1 MACVSQPSPLF
12 AARQRAQA
20 LADSGDLGQAR
31 AVLEHAVDLGRG
43 HLGEDDPDVLL
54 TAHQLAGVHQ
64 RADDPSGARR
74 VLEEAYAAGQW
85 RLGDADPVML
95 GISFDLGMVAEEM
108 ENRHEARR
116 AFGRVAAH
124 GPAVLGADHWAVVR
138 ARSYLGEDP
147 PTVRMELP
155 SEQLER
161 FQFPAQ
167 RETPQDRQ
175 APARPEQGSVPR
187 QQDAQPG
194 YFPSPQ
200 DSPPTF
206 PQPAP
211 PSHDRAAQ
219 RSGPP
224 SYEQTAQHPG
234 PPSHEQTAQ
243 HPGPPSHEQTAQHPG
258 PPSHEQTAVP
268 SYDSGPSHYQFGP
281 PSYQPA
287 LLPPVDNRAGLHHS
301 QPGYYGQPSA
311 PPAVSGPPVI
321 SAGSAGAG
329 DSSYSRKAPAVFA
342 AIAAVFGVI
351 IAVVALV
358 VVLAHRGD
366 DPASDVPTLS
376 GPAPSNVRM
385 RDYGSSVK
393 LFWAD
398 PANGRVS
405 FVITG
410 GRPGE
415 QLRPMGQVGPTTTTF
430 DLNGLNAD
438 LDYCFAVVAVYTT
451 SQFST
456 SPQTCTSRAGRSTA
470 PSPGK

>member
-1 MACVSQPSPLF
+1 MSQPSPLL
-12 AARQRAQA
+12 AARQRALA

-31 AVLEHAVDLGRG
+31 AVLEHAVDLGRAN
-43 HLGEDDPDVLL
+43 LGEDDPDVLL
-54 TAHQLAGVHQ
+54 TAQQLAAVHQLAG
-64 RADDPSGARR
+64 DPSGARR

-95 GISFDLGMVAEEM
+95 LISFDLGVVAEEM

-124 GPAVLGADHWAVVR
+124 GPAVLGAEHWAVVR

-155 SEQLER
+155 AEQLQR
-161 FQFPAQ
+161 FQVPTQRAAPQDQQAPVRPQRPVAEPSPRYFPA
-167 RETPQDRQ
+167 PQE
-175 APARPEQGSVPR
+175 ASA
-187 QQDAQPG
+187 
-194 YFPSPQ
+194 
-200 DSPPTF
+200 

-211 PSHDRAAQ
+211 PAPISEPTPHWFPAPQDANAPQ
-219 RSGPP
+219 PLTAEPP
-224 SYEQTAQHPG
+224 PHYFPAPHEASAPQSSTSE
-234 PPSHEQTAQ
+234 PP
-243 HPGPPSHEQTAQHPG
+243 P
-258 PPSHEQTAVP
+258 
-268 SYDSGPSHYQFGP
+268 HYFPTPQ
-281 PSYQPA
+281 
-287 LLPPVDNRAGLHHS
+287 
-301 QPGYYGQPSA
+301 SA
-311 PPAVSGPPVI
+311 PPGYQQAAASPVPAGFQPGLPVPQSGGPYFQQSVPQVTSTAPI
-321 SAGSAGAG
+321 TDRPG
-329 DSSYSRKAPAVFA
+329 DSSYSRKAPALFA

-358 VVLAHRGD
+358 VVLADRGD

-376 GPAPSNVRM
+376 GPAPSDVRM

-398 PANGRVS
+398 PANGRAS

-438 LDYCFAVVAVYTT
+438 LDYCFAIVAVYTT

-456 SPQTCTSRAGRSTA
+456 SPQTCTSRSPRTSK

>member
-1 MACVSQPSPLF
+1 MACVSQPSPLL

-31 AVLEHAVDLGRG
+31 AVLAHAVELGRAN
-43 HLGEDDPDVLL
+43 LGEDDPDVLL
-54 TAHQLAGVHQ
+54 TAQQLAAVHQ

-74 VLEEAYAAGQW
+74 VLEEAFAAGQW

-155 SEQLER
+155 ADQMQRLQIPS
-161 FQFPAQ
+161 Q
-167 RETPQDRQ
+167 REAPPGQQ
-175 APARPEQGSVPR
+175 APVRPQQSIVPQR
-187 QQDAQPG
+187 QDAESRH
-194 YFPSPQ
+194 FPWPRDAQQS
-200 DSPPTF
+200 SPPTS
-206 PQPAP
+206 PRSAP
-211 PSHDRAAQ
+211 PSYD
-219 RSGPP
+219 
-224 SYEQTAQHPG
+224 QTAQHPG
-234 PPSHEQTAQ
+234 PPSYDQTAP
-243 HPGPPSHEQTAQHPG
+243 HS
-258 PPSHEQTAVP
+258 
-268 SYDSGPSHYQFGP
+268 GP
-281 PSYQPA
+281 PSYGQGAPSPPLDPAHHQPGPA
-287 LLPPVDNRAGLHHS
+287 SYHHGPPHYRPGPPGYQSGSLQPVDNRAGFTHP
-301 QPGYYGQPSA
+301 QAGYYDQQPA
-311 PPAVSGPPVI
+311 PQII
-321 SAGSAGAG
+321 SAVPIDSAVAVGAG
-329 DSSYSRKAPAVFA
+329 DSSYSRRAPAVFA
-342 AIAAVFGVI
+342 AIVAVLGVI

-358 VVLAHRGD
+358 VVLADRGD

-376 GPAPSNVRM
+376 GPAPSDVRM

-398 PANGRVS
+398 PANGRAS
-405 FVITG
+405 FIITG

-415 QLRPMGQVGPTTTTF
+415 QLRPMGRVGPTTTTF
-430 DLNGLNAD
+430 DLHGLSAD
-438 LDYCFAVVAVYTT
+438 LDYCFTVVAVYSTT
-451 SQFST
+451 QFAT
-456 SPQTCTSRAGRSTA
+456 SPQTCTTRSSRSTA